1 MSFIPQTDTEMFF
14 MSPEQFEELI
24 RESRAEAACQLP
36 TTSSSDLPSGHSSSQ
51 NLPLQAQQ
59 LSVSTSSQT
68 FPDLVHQPNPFSTV
82 DQVNEILKDNT
93 YIDIFGWKDA
103 FSNAKSA
110 VKQVM
115 LLGVWGDA
123 YLATTKAGKEI
134 VIFKGYPG
142 LRDKLTGTR
151 YLRDHPIVKEAG
163 FIIGRKEMIGEAL
176 KGTRISIVCLVA
188 WDIVHE
194 LLQDK
199 LDMTRLGV
207 TILSDIFQTV
217 LATFVG
223 TAIGFVLVFFWC
235 TFGSNFYYWH
245 KHRYHDIME
254 NGTNR

>member
-1 MSFIPQTDTEMFF
+1 MMRPVYRFCD
-14 MSPEQFEELI
+14 
-24 RESRAEAACQLP
+24 RA
-36 TTSSSDLPSGHSSSQ
+36 
-51 NLPLQAQQ
+51 
-59 LSVSTSSQT
+59 
-68 FPDLVHQPNPFSTV
+68 NPFSTV

-93 YIDIFGWKDA
+93 YIDILGWKDA

-134 VIFKGYPG
+134 VIFKGYLG

-223 TAIGFVLVFFWC
+223 TAIGIILSSFGIPIIVTFSVGLVVSLGVAWVLARLDSQQGETAKAIDFVKERE
-235 TFGSNFYYWH
+235 NFRTINDVIIYLE
-245 KHRYHDIME
+245 KKGRYIYFY
-254 NGTNR
+254 